1 MVLQGQGSVRV
12 SMEMAERGRAAVPVT
27 EKGSAAWR
35 ARRQPSL
42 AWQIKAVP
50 CGRRG
55 ENKAGRLGIPC
66 LCYNLC
72 REEEAVHQLPSGG
85 FLTEL
90 FLPTTTVRCPLAVE
104 PCLEMP
110 VYTEGEDEEG
120 AALNDLLCS
129 AERGFPRDLSR

>member
-1 MVLQGQGSVRV
+1 M
-12 SMEMAERGRAAVPVT
+12 
-27 EKGSAAWR
+27 
-35 ARRQPSL
+35 
-42 AWQIKAVP
+42 
-50 CGRRG
+50 
-55 ENKAGRLGIPC
+55 
-66 LCYNLC
+66 
-72 REEEAVHQLPSGG
+72 HQLPSVG

-90 FLPTTTVRCPLAVE
+90 FLPTTVRCLLAVE